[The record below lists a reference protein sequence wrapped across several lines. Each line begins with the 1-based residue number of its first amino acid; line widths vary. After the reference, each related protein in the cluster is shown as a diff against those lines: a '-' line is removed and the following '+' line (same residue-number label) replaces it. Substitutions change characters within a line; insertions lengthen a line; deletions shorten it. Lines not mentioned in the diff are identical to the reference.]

1 MWPQLKY
8 SKVLYSKH
16 ENVCR
21 ILGTSYNRTILG
33 FHVALSLIPKLV
45 CDIENRIENAV
56 FQKMMED
63 VKSVDTLLSEKR
75 RVPLVG

>member
-1 MWPQLKY
+1 MWPQLER

-33 FHVALSLIPKLV
+33 FHVALSLIPKLFV
-45 CDIENRIENAV
+45 TLKTAL
-56 FQKMMED
+56 KMLI
-63 VKSVDTLLSEKR
+63 SR
-75 RVPLVG
+75 R